1 MRKKEDLLDPKNY
14 RPVSIVPILSKVLEK
29 VIFFQMISYL
39 NENNLLHPNH
49 HAYRAHHNTTTA
61 LIQMY
66 DNWLE
71 AAEAG
76 TMAGVCLLD
85 MSAAFDVVDHGLL
98 LNKLELYGFN
108 DDFLTWT
115 RSYLSNRLQ
124 CVSIEGSLSRLQ
136 SVQVGV
142 PQGSILGPLFYTL
155 FTNELP

>member
-1 MRKKEDLLDPKNY
+1 MIDY
-14 RPVSIVPILSKVLEK
+14 LS
-29 VIFFQMISYL
+29 
-39 NENNLLHPNH
+39 ENNLLHPNH

-66 DNWLE
+66 DTWLE

-98 LNKLELYGFN
+98 IKKLELYGFQE
-108 DDFLTWT
+108 DFLGWT
-115 RSYLSNRLQ
+115 KSYLSSRFQ

-136 SVQVGV
+136 AVQVGV

-155 FTNELP
+155 FTNELPEVIHDNS